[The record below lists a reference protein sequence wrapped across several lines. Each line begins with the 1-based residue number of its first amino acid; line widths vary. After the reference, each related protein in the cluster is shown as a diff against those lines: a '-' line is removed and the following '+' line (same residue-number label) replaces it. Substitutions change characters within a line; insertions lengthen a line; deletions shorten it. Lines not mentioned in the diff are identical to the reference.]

1 MTMKLC
7 PEFSSEVIGS
17 GVSASLLKMVIVN
30 TISNSV
36 HFPTGRKQVSVEG
49 SSLDVFEGPDEGNT
63 SEDHE
68 ISGFFIGSLVTVSS
82 LHVRDEVG
90 DIISQLGSGSGGTI
104 FVFEH
109 TIIKLSGHTNDHMII
124 VRVEVF
130 TLGDIDTI
138 RRLVVVTGQDVED
151 IVDTT
156 RSESN
161 LGQIDG
167 PDTVV
172 GVFTLILREI
182 GRIDSVV
189 NVSISFIPFLI
200 VVLLVM
206 VMGRVDGEV
215 GNKGSQF
222 QLFVGLIQQGIV
234 LLVDH
239 TVTIGTVSSKDQETS
254 SDTGTIVSTEESE
267 LRPVE
272 MTVMGTD
279 FSNHFFVT
287 LNTPMGTDIISVHP
301 AFSFIFV
308 LLGEVVA
315 KIGTNTSNCYKTSH
329 CPFK

>member
-1 MTMKLC
+1 MKLC

-17 GVSASLLKMVIVN
+17 GVSASLLKMVIIN

-36 HFPTGRKQVSVEG
+36 HFPTGGKQVSVE
-49 SSLDVFEGPDEGNT
+49 SSGLDVFEGPNEGDG
-63 SEDHE
+63 SEPHDV
-68 ISGFFIGSLVTVSS
+68 SGFLIGSLVTVSS

-90 DIISQLGSGSGGTI
+90 DIISQLGSGGGGTI

-124 VRVEVF
+124 VGVEVF
-130 TLGDIDTI
+130 TLGDIDTM
-138 RRLVVVTGQDVED
+138 RGLVVVTGQDVED
-151 IVDTT
+151 VVDAT

-172 GVFTLILREI
+172 GVFTLILGEL

-189 NVSISFIPFLI
+189 NVSVSFIPFLI

-206 VMGRVDGEV
+206 MMGRMDREV
-215 GNKGSQF
+215 GDKGSQF

-254 SDTGTIVSTEESE
+254 SDTGTVVSTEESE

-272 MTVMGTD
+272 VTVMGTD

-287 LNTPMGTDIISVHP
+287 LNTPMSTDVISVHP
-301 AFSFIFV
+301 ALSFIFT
-308 LLGEVVA
+308 LFREVVA
-315 KIGTNTSNCYKTSH
+315 QIGTNTSNCYKTSH
-329 CPFK
+329 CPLK

>member
-1 MTMKLC
+1 VI
-7 PEFSSEVIGS
+7 SST
-17 GVSASLLKMVIVN
+17 VSASLLKMMIID

-36 HFPTGRKQVSVEG
+36 HFPTSREQVSVEG
-49 SSLDVFEGPDEGNT
+49 SSLDVFEGPDKGNT
-63 SEDHE
+63 SENHE
-68 ISGFFIGSLVTVSS
+68 VSGFLIGSLVTVSS

-90 DIISQLGSGSGGTI
+90 DVISQLGSGGGGTI

-138 RRLVVVTGQDVED
+138 RGLVVVTGQDVED

-156 RSESN
+156 GSESN
-161 LGQIDG
+161 LGKIDG

-172 GVFTLILREI
+172 SVLTLILREI
-182 GRIDSVV
+182 RRIDSVV
-189 NVSISFIPFLI
+189 DESVSFIPFLI

-206 VMGRVDGEV
+206 MMGRMDGEV
-215 GNKGSQF
+215 GDESSQF
-222 QLFVGLIQQGIV
+222 KLFVGLIQQGIV

-239 TVTIGTVSSKDQETS
+239 TVTITTISGEDQETS

-287 LNTPMGTDIISVHP
+287 LDTPMGTNIISVHP
-301 AFSFIFV
+301 ALSFIGI
-308 LLGEVVA
+308 LLREMVA
-315 KIGTNTSNCYKTSH
+315 QIGTDTSNCYKTSL
-329 CPFK
+329 KNVS

>member
-1 MTMKLC
+1 
-7 PEFSSEVIGS
+7 VIGS
-17 GVSASLLKMVIVN
+17 RVSATLLKMVIVN

-36 HFPTGRKQVSVEG
+36 HFPTGGKQVSVEG

-63 SEDHE
+63 GEEHE
-68 ISGFFIGSLVTVSS
+68 ISGFFIGSLVTISS
-82 LHVRDEVG
+82 LHVRDEIG
-90 DIISQLGSGSGGTI
+90 DIISQLGSGGGGTI

-130 TLGDIDTI
+130 TLGDIDTK
-138 RRLVVVTGQDVED
+138 RRLIVVTGQDVED
-151 IVDTT
+151 IVDAT

-172 GVFTLILREI
+172 GVFTLILGEI

-189 NVSISFIPFLI
+189 NESVSFIPFLI

-206 VMGRVDGEV
+206 VMGRVDREV
-215 GNKGSQF
+215 GNKSSQF

-239 TVTIGTVSSKDQETS
+239 TVTVTTVSSKDQETS

-287 LNTPMGTDIISVHP
+287 LNTPMGTNIISVHP
-301 AFSFIFV
+301 ALSFIFV
-308 LLGEVVA
+308 LLREVVA
-315 KIGTNTSNCYKTSH
+315 KIGTNTSNCYKTSL
-329 CPFK
+329 KNSS